1 MHQIAADSMSAQRS
15 PMILLS
21 AFAVLALLL
30 AAIGVYGVMSCAVAL
45 RLREFGIRM
54 ALGAEER
61 DVLRLVLL
69 RALRV
74 AFIGL
79 AIGVP
84 GALVLARAVS
94 SFSSLLYGVR
104 AGDPLTLTAVSALL
118 CLMVV
123 VASLVPAIRALRVDP
138 MIALRHE

>member
-1 MHQIAADSMSAQRS
+1 
-15 PMILLS
+15 MILLS

-30 AAIGVYGVMSCAVAL
+30 AAIGVYGVMSYAVAL

-79 AIGVP
+79 AQWSTRR
-84 GALVLARAVS
+84 ALVLARAVS

-123 VASLVPAIRALRVDP
+123 VASLVPSRIRALRVDP